1 MRQKYSSAEL
11 MAAILDLRDGL
22 GERID
27 SIDARLNGL
36 GSELRSDIK
45 RLDRGFEMLRYD
57 MNRRFDSVDLR
68 FDVFEKR
75 LNILEQR

>member
-1 MRQKYSSAEL
+1 MRQKYSSADL

-27 SIDARLNGL
+27 SLDSGL
-36 GSELRSDIK
+36 SEVRSDIK
-45 RLDRGFEMLRYD
+45 RLDHGFEMLRYD

-75 LNILEQR
+75 LGLLEQR